1 MQGLVYKRSFSVLS
15 KLTRAFWNTM
25 TYGNSG
31 AIPMKSLW
39 KNKTEL
45 HDMARMQEVVSQVT
59 PKPYVKDWSITVKKV
74 KSQNNQWKQVE
85 TNPIET
91 PYSRYHRRGRK
102 RESQW
107 NRR

>member
-1 MQGLVYKRSFSVLS
+1 MQSLVYKRSFSVLS
-15 KLTRAFWNTM
+15 NLTRAFWNTM

-45 HDMARMQEVVSQVT
+45 HDMARMQEVISQVT

-74 KSQNNQWKQVE
+74 KSQNNQWKQ
-85 TNPIET
+85 IET
-91 PYSRYHRRGRK
+91 TNNELPSGRSNRRGKR

>member
-1 MQGLVYKRSFSVLS
+1 
-15 KLTRAFWNTM
+15 M

-45 HDMARMQEVVSQVT
+45 HDMARMQEVISQVT

-74 KSQNNQWKQVE
+74 KSQNNQWKQ
-85 TNPIET
+85 IET
-91 PYSRYHRRGRK
+91 YSKDCPSGRSCRRGNR
-102 RESQW
+102 RQSQW
-107 NRR
+107 NRS

>member
-1 MQGLVYKRSFSVLS
+1 
-15 KLTRAFWNTM
+15 M
-25 TYGNSG
+25 TYGNAG

-45 HDMARMQEVVSQVT
+45 HDMARMQAVVSQVT

-74 KSQNNQWKQVE
+74 KSQNNQWKQIE
-85 TNPIET
+85 TNQNSEIPCG
-91 PYSRYHRRGRK
+91 RVNRRNKR

-107 NRR
+107 NRM